1 MDSPQAVPPRLD
13 IGGIANPRSV
23 AVFGASDNKDKFGG
37 RVMHYLT
44 RHGFA
49 GRVLPIN
56 PNRAEVLGFP
66 AFRSIADAPKPIDVA
81 ILAVPAASLVQSVG
95 ECAAAGV
102 GCCVVMTTG
111 FAEAGTDEG
120 RDQQRR
126 IVETARA
133 AGMRIVGPNCMG
145 MISPLANMALTSSL
159 VLEIDRIRTGSVGLV
174 SQSGALMVSIFN
186 RAHDAGIGFSL
197 CVSLGNQS
205 DLEICDFIDYLVGDA
220 ATKAICV
227 YVEGFKDGARFLR
240 SAAACRAAGKPLV
253 IVKTGRTPA
262 GERAAQ
268 SHTASLAGSY
278 AVLQAACRR
287 HGAILTDDPDAMVRL
302 ADLLVRWPTL
312 GGDGIGVV
320 SPSGGGAGIGVD
332 RTVEA
337 GMRLAV
343 LSDAT
348 KKRLLEVLIPPQAD
362 NPIDLG
368 GRRSG
373 DVAGTAGKVMTPMAQ
388 DPDVAALL
396 VVLTTVPFY
405 EATTKELASA
415 ALASGKPVLFSVT
428 PGSAADGPRRGLREL
443 GCPYFDSLDQALR
456 VLKLMVD
463 YRALKAQDMHAP
475 PRPGDL
481 PPPASLRGLQAGR
494 LTEPEAKR
502 LLAAYGVPVTREAVA
517 ASPEAAVEAAGRI
530 GYPVALK
537 VVARDLVHKSDVG
550 AVKLGLADE
559 AALRTAW
566 QAATESVRRHMPGAA
581 IDGCVVQEMVRGEA
595 ELIVG
600 VRRDPLYG
608 PVVLVGFGGVLV
620 EVLEDVQ
627 LALAPIS
634 PAQGE
639 ALMRRLRLWPVLAG
653 VRGRKPLDVPAVA
666 HVLSRLSWL
675 AVDLGERLVD
685 LEVNPLMVRTTGGGV
700 VAADARG
707 MLAALKA

>member
-1 MDSPQAVPPRLD
+1 MPDQRAVAPRLD

-23 AVFGASDNKDKFGG
+23 AVFGASDNKEKFGG

-49 GRVLPIN
+49 GKVLPIN
-56 PNRAEVLGFP
+56 PNRAEVLGIP
-66 AFRSIADAPKPIDVA
+66 AFKTIADAPKPVDVA
-81 ILAVPAASLVQSVG
+81 ILAVPAASLVQSVR

-102 GCCVVMTTG
+102 GCCVIMTTG
-111 FAEAGTDEG
+111 FAEAGTEEG
-120 RDQQRR
+120 REAQRTL
-126 IVETARA
+126 VETARD

-145 MISPLANMALTSSL
+145 LISPLANMALTSSL
-159 VLEIDRIRTGSVGLV
+159 VLEIDRIQSGHVGLV

-205 DLEICDFIDYLVGDA
+205 DLEICDFIDYLVADQN
-220 ATKAICV
+220 TKAICV

-278 AVLQAACRR
+278 AALQAACRR

-302 ADLLVRWPTL
+302 ADLLVRWPTMS
-312 GGDGIGVV
+312 GDGIGVL

-332 RTVEA
+332 RVVES
-337 GMRLAV
+337 GMRLAQ
-343 LSDAT
+343 LSQAT
-348 KKRLLEVLIPPQAD
+348 KDRLLEVLIPPQAD

-373 DVAGTAGKVMTPMAQ
+373 DVAGTAGKVMAPMAE
-388 DPDVAALL
+388 DPDVAAVL

-405 EATTKELASA
+405 EQTTKELATA

-428 PGSAADGPRRGLREL
+428 PGSAADGPRRGLRAVN
-443 GCPYFDSLDQALR
+443 CPYFDSLDQALR
-456 VLKLMVD
+456 VLRLMVE
-463 YRALKAQDMHAP
+463 YGVLQRADSAVPARPAGLAALAAP
-475 PRPGDL
+475 L
-481 PPPASLRGLQAGR
+481 PPGR

-502 LLAAYGVPVTREAVA
+502 LLAAYGIPVTREAVA
-517 ASPEAAVEAAGRI
+517 ADAEAAVAAARKI
-530 GYPVALK
+530 GYPVVLK
-537 VVARDLVHKSDVG
+537 AVARDLVHKSDVG
-550 AVKLGLADE
+550 AVKLNLGDDADAR
-559 AALRTAW
+559 AAFA
-566 QAATESVRRHMPGAA
+566 AATDAVREAMPDAA
-581 IDGCVVQEMVRGEA
+581 IEGCVVQEMVRGGEA

-600 VRRDPLYG
+600 IRRDPLYG
-608 PVVLVGFGGVLV
+608 PVVMVGAGGILV
-620 EVLEDVQ
+620 ELLTDIE
-627 LALAPIS
+627 LALAPVS
-634 PAQGE
+634 PAQ
-639 ALMRRLRLWPVLAG
+639 ALAMLQRLRLWKVMAG
-653 VRGRKPLDVPAVA
+653 IRGRAALDTQAA
-666 HVLSRLSWL
+666 ADAISRLSFL
-675 AVDLGERLVD
+675 AIDLGAQLVD
-685 LEVNPLMVRTTGGGV
+685 LEVNPLMLRKAGDGV

-707 MLAALKA
+707 QLV